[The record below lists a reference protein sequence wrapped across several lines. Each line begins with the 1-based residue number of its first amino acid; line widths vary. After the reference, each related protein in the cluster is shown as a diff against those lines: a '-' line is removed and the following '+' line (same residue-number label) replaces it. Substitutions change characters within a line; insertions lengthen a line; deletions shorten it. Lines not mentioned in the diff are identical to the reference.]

1 MDEIFTG
8 FNEKYKINYKY
19 VRSFNGWTCEFM
31 YDNKKYGFT
40 VYNSLKKDNSKTG
53 KNKRKIEL
61 MSKEECVDEGVES
74 FVDYLILNEK
84 EKKKN
89 IRYDKI
95 DTKKYYLL
103 NISNKEECYY
113 HSTEVSDEKLEI
125 ESYVHS
131 GLVSTYYIV
140 NFYDNKNNKFG
151 FSYSLGFMTLE
162 FDGVPGYRSVYFR
175 NVGDEC
181 MFLDFFGPKILIRP
195 GEQLKLCKKNFINEK
210 MRTPTAVGG
219 SEIDEFDFFD
229 K

>member
-40 VYNSLKKDNSKTG
+40 VYASFKKNNLKNG
-53 KNKRKIEL
+53 KKNNNMEL

-103 NISNKEECYY
+103 NISNKEKCYY

-140 NFYDNKNNKFG
+140 NFYDNKNNQFG

-162 FDGVPGYRSVYFR
+162 FDGIPGYRSVYFR

-195 GEQLKLCKKNFINEK
+195 GEQLKFCKKNFIKEK